1 VLKFLRRILWMAFYT
16 HGINRFVSFINMVE
30 NGFVVPNNEPLK
42 LHATNALEQWDG
54 PVGTGSA

>member
-1 VLKFLRRILWMAFYT
+1 MAFYT